1 MNKTSQ
7 KAHVV
12 VSKNGPYLVAGS
24 IRLSKQTIGTDAEGD
39 SESWIESNTYPVQDS
54 YALCRCGRSK
64 TKPFCD
70 GTHTKIGFDGTETA
84 SREPY
89 ESQAKVQDGPE
100 MQLLDAEP
108 LCALARFCDP
118 NGQVWNQV
126 GQTQSSDVRSTFIRQ
141 VGNCASG
148 RLVARDR
155 STQRRTTTAPVHLRT
170 LPSSVFFTYSP
181 GITKTDVPN
190 SGIWF
195 SHSHLKLHTS
205 SWRLPVFALYNAIR
219 SRWLGNWWNRNCSS
233 STERECDLRTS
244 IIRNSLIFGAISN
257 HVAPRLSRHSL
268 GGAAAFAVGF
278 IITMGQCI

>member
-7 KAHVV
+7 KAQVV
-12 VSKNGPYLVAGS
+12 VAKNGPYLVAGS
-24 IRLSKQTIGTDAEGD
+24 IRLSKQTIGTDAEGE

-126 GQTQSSDVRSTFIRQ
+126 GQTQSPDVRSTFIRQ

-155 STQRRTTTAPVHLRT
+155 STQEDVEPHLPRSIGLVEDPAQGCSGPLWLRGRIPVTAADGFQYEVRNRVTLCRRGQSKNKPFCDGTHA
-170 LPSSVFFTYSP
+170 
-181 GITKTDVPN
+181 
-190 SGIWF
+190 
-195 SHSHLKLHTS
+195 
-205 SWRLPVFALYNAIR
+205 AIK
-219 SRWLGNWWNRNCSS
+219 
-233 STERECDLRTS
+233 
-244 IIRNSLIFGAISN
+244 FGDD
-257 HVAPRLSRHSL
+257 
-268 GGAAAFAVGF
+268 
-278 IITMGQCI
+278 